1 MSAALLHFSAKLHS
15 LALCISVV
23 LRVGLY
29 FGVLACFF
37 LIGFYIFGMPED
49 SQYYSW
55 TVVQPEH
62 ELALRG
68 ATTKGKK
75 KDLSDR

>member
-1 MSAALLHFSAKLHS
+1 MF
-15 LALCISVV
+15 
-23 LRVGLY
+23 GPY
-29 FGVLACFF
+29 FGVLACF
-37 LIGFYIFGMPED
+37 LLGFCIFGMPED

-55 TVVQPEH
+55 TVVKLEH

-75 KDLSDR
+75 KGSL